1 MKVFK
6 YLNQY
11 NKKIKSQKTIYL
23 KSHVPVGGVSAQVG
37 LFWPLDTQK
46 TNETISDLAGCLRC
60 VLYKRERDFFLI
72 EVKFRASSQQLGL
85 GSCDYG
91 WG

>member
-23 KSHVPVGGVSAQVG
+23 KSHVPVGGVSAQVC

-46 TNETISDLAGCLRC
+46 TN
-60 VLYKRERDFFLI
+60 
-72 EVKFRASSQQLGL
+72 
-85 GSCDYG
+85 
-91 WG
+91 